1 MEEFL
6 EKIKK
11 KLSVDNILDFMKDG
25 KLKEEIKQSLTATIN
40 LNEKPKQEEVR
51 SADISKNMMD
61 PKNQITV
68 ENIQHKTNE
77 DQTPVNLSEPLNLA
91 DENEIQEKA
100 SGTNLQA
107 AIIELNE
114 TINLL
119 DVKEIK
125 KKASKPNLTR
135 PDTTAE
141 SSPGQ
146 RESTATGS
154 IEGASEPDKSNIKV
168 LQKPLTMPSQTE
180 QVESKTQFDD
190 FFNLT

>member
-77 DQTPVNLSEPLNLA
+77 DQSKQTKDEPKETSG
-91 DENEIQEKA
+91 DK
-100 SGTNLQA
+100 SGTNH
-107 AIIELNE
+107 LN
-114 TINLL
+114 I
-119 DVKEIK
+119 
-125 KKASKPNLTR
+125 
-135 PDTTAE
+135 
-141 SSPGQ
+141 
-146 RESTATGS
+146 
-154 IEGASEPDKSNIKV
+154 
-168 LQKPLTMPSQTE
+168 LQKPNVQPE
-180 QVESKTQFDD
+180 VEKDTPVT
-190 FFNLT
+190 N